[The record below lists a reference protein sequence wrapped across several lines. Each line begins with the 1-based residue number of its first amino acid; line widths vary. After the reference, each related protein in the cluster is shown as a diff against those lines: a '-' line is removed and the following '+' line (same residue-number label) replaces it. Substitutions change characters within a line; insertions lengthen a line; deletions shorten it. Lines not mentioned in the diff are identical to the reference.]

1 MVYTC
6 LDMHRIFPEVKS
18 YVMQGSKS
26 IFEAVLLISNSTEFR
41 RFEKPYVRTPGNL
54 FANSLPNP

>member
-1 MVYTC
+1 
-6 LDMHRIFPEVKS
+6 MHRIFPEVKS
-18 YVMQGSKS
+18 YVMQDWKS

-54 FANSLPNP
+54 FANSPPNP